1 MTKKHYSDKDNDK
14 DYHGKDNDKSFHNKS
29 NDKDTITSFAH
40 YKR

>member
-1 MTKKHYSDKDNDK
+1 MTKRHYSDKDNDK